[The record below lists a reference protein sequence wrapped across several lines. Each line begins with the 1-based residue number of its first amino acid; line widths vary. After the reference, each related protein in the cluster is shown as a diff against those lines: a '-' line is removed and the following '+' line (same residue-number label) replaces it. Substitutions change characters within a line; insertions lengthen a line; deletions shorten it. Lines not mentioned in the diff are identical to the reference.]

1 MARTLRKSVS
11 LSGVGLFTGVP
22 ATVTLE
28 PAAPGSGIA
37 FMLGGERVAATIA
50 NLASKP
56 LIPAFAKFPARH
68 TCIASGSGRTLAT
81 VEHVMSALAGLGITD
96 ATVSCHDGQGQDRP
110 EVPILDGSADAF
122 VREIGRVGVEGSG
135 GEVGVGR
142 AHRLSGPIRIERD
155 DASIVI
161 TPRAPGG
168 GRAGPTYRYNLAYP
182 APIGM
187 QAACW
192 EGDPASYATEVAPAR
207 TFSLEHEARMMQSMG
222 LFGHLTTRDM
232 LVIGAAG
239 PIDNELRFPDE
250 PARHKLLDLIGD
262 LALAGPSLWGLQA
275 DIVATRS
282 GHALAHEAARALVA
296 AVG

>member
-28 PAAPGSGIA
+28 PAEPGSGIA
-37 FMLGGERVAATIA
+37 FMLGGERVRATIA

-56 LIPAFAKFPARH
+56 LIPAFARFPARH
-68 TCIASGSGRTLAT
+68 TCIASGAGRTLAT
-81 VEHVMSALAGLGITD
+81 IEHVMSALAGLGITD
-96 ATVSCHDGQGQDRP
+96 ATVTCHDGQGQDRP

-122 VREIGRVGVEGSG
+122 VREIGSVGVEDSRVEGEGS
-135 GEVGVGR
+135 R
-142 AHRLSGPIRIERD
+142 RPSGPIRVERD
-155 DASIVI
+155 EASIVI
-161 TPRAPGG
+161 TPRAPGA
-168 GRAGPTYRYNLAYP
+168 GRTGPTYRYNLAYP

-187 QAACW
+187 QAASW
-192 EGDPASYATEVAPAR
+192 DGDPAAYATEVAPAR

-239 PIDNELRFPDE
+239 PIENEVRFPDE

-262 LALAGPSLWGLQA
+262 MALAGPSLWGLQA

>member
-11 LSGVGLFTGVP
+11 LSGVGLFTSAP

-28 PAAPGSGIA
+28 PAEPVSGIA
-37 FMLGGERVAATIA
+37 FMIGGERVAATIT

-68 TCIASGSGRTLAT
+68 TCIASGAGRTLAT
-81 VEHVMSALAGLGITD
+81 IEHVMSALAGLGITD
-96 ATVSCHDGQGQDRP
+96 ATVSCHDGRGEDRP

-122 VREIGRVGVEGSG
+122 VREIGSVGVQDSRDEGEG
-135 GEVGVGR
+135 AR
-142 AHRLSGPIRIERD
+142 RLSGPIRVERD

-161 TPRAPGG
+161 TPRAAD
-168 GRAGPTYRYNLAYP
+168 RKQTGPAFRYNLAYP

-187 QAACW
+187 QAAIW
-192 EGDPASYATEVAPAR
+192 DGDPAAYATEVAPAR
-207 TFSLEHEARMMQSMG
+207 TFSLEHEARLMQSMG

-262 LALAGPSLWGLQA
+262 MALAGPSLWGLQA